1 MSLKQ
6 ELFDRISKH
15 LLNQNERSVKQTAY
29 GDSCCYRGDNGL
41 KCAVGAIISDKKYSE
56 KIEGRTVYTS
66 SVIECLPVRYQ
77 GVGSISFIGKLQRLH
92 DMTPVSLWKE
102 SLKEIAA
109 KHNLVVNF

>member
-15 LLNQNERSVKQTAY
+15 LLNQNERSIEHISGV
-29 GDSCCYRGDNGL
+29 CRYRGDNGL

-56 KIEGRTVYTS
+56 KIEERTVYTS

-77 GVGSISFIGKLQRLH
+77 GVGSINFIGKLQKLH
-92 DMTPVSLWKE
+92 DQFPVDLWKQRLE
-102 SLKEIAA
+102 EIA
-109 KHNLVVNF
+109 KDENLVVNF

>member
-15 LLNQNERSVKQTAY
+15 LLNQNERSTEHISGA
-29 GDSCCYRGDNGL
+29 CRYRGDNGL

>member
-15 LLNQNERSVKQTAY
+15 LLNQNKRSTDHR
-29 GDSCCYRGDNGL
+29 GDCRYRGDNGL

-56 KIEGRTVYTS
+56 KIEGCTVYTS

-77 GVGSISFIGKLQRLH
+77 GVGSINFIGKLQRLH